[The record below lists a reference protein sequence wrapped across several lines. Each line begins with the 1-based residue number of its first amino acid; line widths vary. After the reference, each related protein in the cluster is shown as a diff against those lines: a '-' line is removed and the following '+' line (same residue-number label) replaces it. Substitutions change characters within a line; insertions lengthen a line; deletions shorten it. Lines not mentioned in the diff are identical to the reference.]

1 MKSLV
6 EAMNPGQN
14 VISIQPKLD
23 TTTDET
29 TIFATC
35 TAHDMLG
42 THSNVR
48 MIISQHDTASHR
60 PRIGVCTG
68 MYRYAR
74 WWVAAAS
81 EVTNEVLHIL

>member
-1 MKSLV
+1 MMKSLV

-60 PRIGVCTG
+60 PRIGVC
-68 MYRYAR
+68 MYADCYRGVWICLGR
-74 WWVAAAS
+74 GV
-81 EVTNEVLHIL
+81 